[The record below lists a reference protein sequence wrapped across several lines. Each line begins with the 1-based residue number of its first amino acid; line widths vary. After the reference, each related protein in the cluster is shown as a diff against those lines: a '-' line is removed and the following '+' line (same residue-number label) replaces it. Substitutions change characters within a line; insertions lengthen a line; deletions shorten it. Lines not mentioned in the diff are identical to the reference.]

1 MTEVVTV
8 TEYLVVA
15 QESAP
20 TALEVIVGGP
30 QGPTGPQGDTGP
42 QGPQGIQGATGPTGA
57 TGATGPAGPT
67 GPTGLTGPT
76 GATGLTGPAGPTG
89 ATGATG
95 PTGPTGPTG
104 ATGATGAAGA
114 PGTSIADT
122 DALTEGSTN
131 LYFTAA
137 RVRSVVLTGLS
148 LATNQAI
155 AATDTVLQ
163 AFGYLQAQ
171 ITAYKDAALTLTNK
185 TISVLANKVLA
196 LGGSGVSWGAFNSA
210 FDLPEGAI
218 FSNGQA
224 GFVHNAYHDGTAWRY
239 KVTGYASYL
248 QLVNSTFTFW
258 RAVSGSA
265 GTTITWVQVT
275 NIDAS
280 GALTTTG
287 ALSAAAIT
295 ASGALTLT
303 NGQIVF
309 PAAQNA
315 SAGANT
321 LDDYEEGT
329 WTPTQG
335 AGLTVVGTFTSSGT
349 YTKIGRQVTVIG
361 TLSGSSSIASSG
373 AGIIASGFP
382 FTSAVESVGAAS
394 NANAA
399 GKTSCL
405 FSHPYL
411 YSDAAIPT
419 STTIYFALTYFV

>member
-1 MTEVVTV
+1 M
-8 TEYLVVA
+8 
-15 QESAP
+15 
-20 TALEVIVGGP
+20 
-30 QGPTGPQGDTGP
+30 
-42 QGPQGIQGATGPTGA
+42 
-57 TGATGPAGPT
+57 
-67 GPTGLTGPT
+67 
-76 GATGLTGPAGPTG
+76 
-89 ATGATG
+89 
-95 PTGPTGPTG
+95 
-104 ATGATGAAGA
+104 
-114 PGTSIADT
+114 
-122 DALTEGSTN
+122 
-131 LYFTAA
+131 
-137 RVRSVVLTGLS
+137 
-148 LATNQAI
+148 
-155 AATDTVLQ
+155 LQ

-329 WTPTQG
+329 WTPSIGGTATYNAQ
-335 AGLTVVGTFTSSGT
+335 AGR
-349 YTKIGRQVTVIG
+349 YTKTGRQVTIEALLYINAIG
-361 TLSGSSSIASSG
+361 TGATFMISGL
-373 AGIIASGFP
+373 P
-382 FTSAVESVGAAS
+382 FTVNPTSAVGAIAPSDFSGAATNIVSLLGQTDS
-394 NANAA
+394 NATTITLRSLTAAAASPSTNAFFA
-399 GKTSCL
+399 SGA
-405 FSHPYL
+405 Y
-411 YSDAAIPT
+411 
-419 STTIYFALTYFV
+419 IYFAGVYTTA